1 MQTLRPQAVV
11 EGLGFPEGIRYHGGK
26 VWFSDIFD
34 FKVLCW
40 DPVTHATTTVAELP
54 DKPSGLGFLPDGT
67 LLVATIG
74 ELQLLRLD
82 AGGPKVVVDLK
93 ALCGTDHHL
102 NDMVVDARGR
112 AYIGA
117 IDNGDHARREGSI
130 VLVEPDGSAKI
141 AAAGMAAPNGMAIT
155 ADGSTLVAADN
166 GDHTIVAF
174 DIAPDG
180 GLRNRRVLAKLDAFP
195 DGLCLDAENAAWVGV
210 PFAAEFRRIDPRG
223 NLTQRVACDP
233 GRVAIA
239 PMLGGPGR
247 RTLYLCTAQRLPP
260 GEHARV
266 MQHPTRLPES
276 VAACKGALEAVDGI
290 TPPGAGWP

>member
-1 MQTLRPQAVV
+1 MQTLRSHVV
-11 EGLGFPEGIRYHGGK
+11 VDGLGFPEGIRYHGGK

-40 DPVTHATTTVAELP
+40 DPVTNVKRTVAELT

-74 ELQLLRLD
+74 KLQLLRLD
-82 AGGPKVVVDLK
+82 PGGPHLVFDLK
-93 ALCGTDHHL
+93 ALCGADHHL

-117 IDNGDHARREGSI
+117 IDNGDHARRDSSI
-130 VLVEPDGSAKI
+130 VLVAPDGSATI
-141 AAAGMAAPNGMAIT
+141 AAGAMAAPNGMAIT
-155 ADGSTLVAADN
+155 ADGTTLVVADN

-174 DIAPDG
+174 DIGADG
-180 GLRNRRVLAKLDAFP
+180 LLTNRRVLAKLDAFP
-195 DGLCLDAENAAWVGV
+195 DGLCLDAEDAAWVGV
-210 PFAAEFRRIDPRG
+210 PFKGEFRRIDPRG
-223 NLTQRVACDP
+223 NLTHRIAYDA

-239 PMLGGPGR
+239 PMLGGPDR
-247 RTLYLCTAQRLPP
+247 RTLYLCTAQRLPL
-260 GEHARV
+260 GEHARI
-266 MQHPTRLPES
+266 MGHPTRLPE
-276 VAACKGALEAVDGI
+276 AIAMCNGAIEAVEGI